1 MKKKEVITIL
11 FWIGL
16 GIFVMY
22 SSFRFGLGTFRSPG
36 PGLMPFLLG
45 ALLCFVAIYFLSS
58 LLIGT
63 ITKKPTGHEEK
74 EENDNVSI
82 GKIILVVGS
91 LIVYALVLEKLGY
104 IISTLLLL
112 FVMYW
117 AAGTSK
123 RTAVVSSVLTV
134 VLTYFL
140 FTRLGVIFP
149 QGILKF
155 MGA

>member
-22 SSFRFGLGTFRSPG
+22 SSCRFGLGTFRSPG

-45 ALLCFVAIYFLSS
+45 ALLCLVAVYFLCTMFF
-58 LLIGT
+58 GKT
-63 ITKKPTGHEEK
+63 PKKTTEDNEK
-74 EENDNVSI
+74 GGRDNVNI
-82 GKIILVVGS
+82 RKIVLVVGS
-91 LIVYALVLEKLGY
+91 LIAYALILEKLGY
-104 IISTLLLL
+104 IVSTLLLL

-117 AAGTSK
+117 AAGTTK
-123 RTAVVSSVLTV
+123 RVAIISSVVTV

-140 FTRLGVIFP
+140 FSRLGVVFP

-155 MGA
+155 IGA